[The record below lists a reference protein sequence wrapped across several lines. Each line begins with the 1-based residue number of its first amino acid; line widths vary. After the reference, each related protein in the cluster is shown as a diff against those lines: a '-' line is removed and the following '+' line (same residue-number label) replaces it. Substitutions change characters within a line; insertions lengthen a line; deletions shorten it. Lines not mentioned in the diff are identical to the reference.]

1 MKLYTFP
8 LSSNARKA
16 VMAAH
21 LLGSDVEHVLVNLAT
36 GDQRKP
42 DFLKLNPNGKV
53 PVLQDG
59 DFVLTESNAIMMYLA
74 DKVPGNTVYPSE
86 PRARAIVNQWLFWQA
101 NHWGPA
107 IAALNFENVLKK
119 MFGGGDPDPAHVK
132 RNEDFLRQFGA
143 VLDARLADR
152 PWVAGDHVT
161 IADIALA
168 APLMS
173 MSMAK
178 LPLDGF
184 ANVMA
189 WFGRVKELDAWKKSE
204 PPPMPGR

>member
-42 DFLKLNPNGKV
+42 EFLKLNPNGKV

-74 DKVPGNTVYPSE
+74 DKVPGNKVYPSE

-119 MFGGGDPDPAHVK
+119 MFGGGDPDPVHVK

-143 VLDARLADR
+143 VLDGRLADR

-173 MSMAK
+173 MSMVK

-184 ANVMA
+184 ANVLA

>member
-8 LSSNARKA
+8 FSSNARKA
-16 VMAAH
+16 VIAAH
-21 LLGSDVEHVLVNLAT
+21 LLGSDVEHVTVNLAA

-42 DFLKLNPNGKV
+42 EFLALNPNGKV

-74 DKVPGNTVYPSE
+74 DKKPGNTLYPADLQ
-86 PRARAIVNQWLFWQA
+86 ARALVNQWLFWQA

-119 MFGGGDPDPAHVK
+119 MFGAGEPDPVHVK
-132 RNEDFLRQFGA
+132 RNEDFFKQFAA
-143 VLDARLADR
+143 VLDARLAAR
-152 PWVAGDHVT
+152 QWVAGDHVT

-168 APLMS
+168 APLMAPPA
-173 MSMAK
+173 AK
-178 LPLDGF
+178 IPVEGF
-184 ANVMA
+184 ANVLA
-189 WFGRVKELDAWKKSE
+189 WLGRVKELDAWKRSE
-204 PPPMPGR
+204 PPPMPAR